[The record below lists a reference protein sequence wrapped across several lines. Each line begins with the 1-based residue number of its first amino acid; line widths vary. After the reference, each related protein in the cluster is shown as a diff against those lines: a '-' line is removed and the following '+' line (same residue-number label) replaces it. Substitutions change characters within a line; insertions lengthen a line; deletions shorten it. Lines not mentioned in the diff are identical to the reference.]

1 MSLCP
6 SRFLRLT
13 ACALLALSFAT
24 SAEALET
31 RARAALMID
40 MQTNAVL
47 LNKDADAH
55 IPPASMSKLMTLNM
69 VFEALEAGR
78 LSLDDE
84 FRVSAQAF
92 AMGGSTMF
100 LRENERVTVRDL
112 LRGVIVQ
119 SGNDASVALAE
130 GLAGT
135 EEAFARRMTERAAEL
150 GMNDSHFANA
160 TGWPDPAQYMSAR
173 DLVTLAR
180 RIIEHFPE
188 HYALFAEEQ
197 FEWDGVKQRNRNP
210 LLTLGIGA
218 DGLKTGHTEEAG
230 YGLVG
235 SAKRGDRR
243 IVFMIGGTD
252 SAQARAEEAERLAN
266 WAFRQ
271 FTNETLYTKGQ
282 ILGVAEVWIGDRP
295 LVTLTL
301 ADDVVVT
308 LPVGARKQID
318 ARITWNGPIEAPI
331 AAGQPIATLT
341 IRTPEAEPIEIAVV
355 AAEAVARGG
364 YLTRLSAAAQ
374 LLLRDLTAADAPDA
388 VPDAGPESTP
398 E

>member
-1 MSLCP
+1 VSFRP
-6 SRFLRLT
+6 YRR
-13 ACALLALSFAT
+13 AAAALLAICIASGAH
-24 SAEALET
+24 ALET

-40 MQTNAVL
+40 MQTDAVL
-47 LNKDADAH
+47 LDKDMDAR

-100 LRENERVTVRDL
+100 LREGERVKVRDL

-119 SGNDASVALAE
+119 SGNDASVVLAE
-130 GLAGT
+130 GLAGA
-135 EEAFARRMTERAAEL
+135 EDAFARSMTKRAVEL
-150 GMNDSHFANA
+150 GMTGSHFANA
-160 TGWPDPAQYMSAR
+160 TGWPDPEQYMSAH
-173 DLVTLAR
+173 DLVLLAR

-188 HYALFAEEQ
+188 HYALFAEEE

-218 DGLKTGHTEEAG
+218 DGLKTGHTNEAG

-243 IVFMIGGTD
+243 IVFMLGGLD

-282 ILGVAEVWIGDRP
+282 ILGVAEVWIGDAP
-295 LVTLTL
+295 QVTLTV
-301 ADDVVVT
+301 AEDVIVT
-308 LPVGARKQID
+308 LPVGARKQLD
-318 ARITWNGPIEAPI
+318 ARVTWNGPIEAPI
-331 AAGQPIATLT
+331 AAGQRVATLT
-341 IRTPEAEPIEIAVV
+341 IRTPETDPIEIPVV
-355 AAEAVARGG
+355 AADAVARGG
-364 YLTRLSAAAQ
+364 YLTRLSAATR
-374 LLLRDLTAADAPDA
+374 LLIRDLTSPDA
-388 VPDAGPESTP
+388 SESA
-398 E
+398 EE

>member
-1 MSLCP
+1 MSLP
-6 SRFLRLT
+6 SLRL
-13 ACALLALSFAT
+13 AALAGVALCLATGAH
-24 SAEALET
+24 ALET

-47 LNKDADAH
+47 LDKNADQQ

-100 LRENERVTVRDL
+100 LRDNERVEVRDL

-119 SGNDASVALAE
+119 SGNDASVVLAE
-130 GLAGT
+130 GLAGA
-135 EEAFARRMTERAAEL
+135 EDAFARRMTERAKEL
-150 GMNDSHFANA
+150 GMTGSHFANA
-160 TGWPDPAQYMSAR
+160 TGWPDPDHHMSAH
-173 DLVTLAR
+173 DLVLLAR

-188 HYALFAEEQ
+188 YYAYFAEEE
-197 FEWDGVKQRNRNP
+197 FTWDGVKQRNRNP

-243 IVFMIGGTD
+243 IVFMIGGLD
-252 SAQARAEEAERLAN
+252 SAKARAEEAERLAN

-271 FTNETLYTKGQ
+271 FTNETLYAKGQ
-282 ILGVAEVWIGDRP
+282 ILGVADVWIGAAP
-295 LVTLTL
+295 QVTLTV
-301 ADDVVVT
+301 AEDVIVT

-318 ARITWNGPIEAPI
+318 ARVTWDGPIEAPI
-331 AAGQPIATLT
+331 AAGARIATLT
-341 IRTPEAEPIEIAVV
+341 IRAPEADPIEIPVV

-374 LLLRDLTAADAPDA
+374 LLIRDITGADDAPES
-388 VPDAGPESTP
+388 PEK
-398 E
+398 

>member
-1 MSLCP
+1 MSFRP
-6 SRFLRLT
+6 YRR
-13 ACALLALSFAT
+13 AAAALLAICIASGAH
-24 SAEALET
+24 ALET

-40 MQTNAVL
+40 MQTDAVL
-47 LNKDADAH
+47 LDKDADAR

-78 LSLDDE
+78 LSPDDE

-100 LRENERVTVRDL
+100 LREGERVKVRDL

-119 SGNDASVALAE
+119 SGNDASVVLAE
-130 GLAGT
+130 GLAGA
-135 EEAFARRMTERAAEL
+135 EDAFARIMTERAAEL
-150 GMNDSHFANA
+150 GMKDSHFANA
-160 TGWPDPAQYMSAR
+160 TGWPDPDQYMSAR
-173 DLVTLAR
+173 DLVLLAR
-180 RIIEHFPE
+180 RIIEQFPE
-188 HYALFAEEQ
+188 QYALFAEET

-243 IVFMIGGTD
+243 IVFMIGGLD

-271 FTNETLYTKGQ
+271 FTNETLYAKGQ
-282 ILGVAEVWIGDRP
+282 ILGVAEVWIGAAP
-295 LVTLTL
+295 QVTLTV
-301 ADDVVVT
+301 AEDVIVT

-318 ARITWNGPIEAPI
+318 ARVTWDGPIEAPI
-331 AAGQPIATLT
+331 AAGQRIATLT
-341 IRTPEAEPIEIAVV
+341 IRAPEADPIEIPVV
-355 AAEAVARGG
+355 AAEDVARGG
-364 YLTRLSAAAQ
+364 YLTRLSAAAR
-374 LLLRDLTAADAPDA
+374 LLIRDLTATEDAPAPEGA
-388 VPDAGPESTP
+388 VK
-398 E
+398 